1 MKKIKKALLLSL
13 SLVLF
18 FVLTGCS
25 SSKGI
30 DQPITKDT
38 FFVIKWFG
46 WLYKFLAINNKFG
59 WGIIFGTLIIRT
71 CAWPV
76 YSKSNDMTLKM
87 SVMQPEMDRINL
99 KYATRKDPESQQ
111 KMQMEMMRLY
121 KKYKINPVGCIVLQ
135 ALQMFLFTMTWQ
147 VVSRIPIEGGLY
159 VLDSDF
165 LLWDLSKASDFKEPI
180 TIILPLLVGATM
192 LAQQLFSQTKPKYQK
207 NIPTPKVN
215 SQANQMQSSMKI
227 MMYFMVFMMVTV
239 AWSNN
244 ALALYWVVGNTFSL
258 GQMYIGR
265 KMSEKKYYKLT
276 AQK

>member
-1 MKKIKKALLLSL
+1 MKKTRKILLVCLSF
-13 SLVLF
+13 VLF
-18 FVLTGCS
+18 FALTGCS

-38 FFVIKWFG
+38 FIVIRLFG
-46 WLYKFLAINNKFG
+46 KLYELLAINNKFG
-59 WGIIFGTLIIRT
+59 WGIVFGTLIIRT

-87 SVMQPEMDRINL
+87 SIMQPEMDRINL

-111 KMQMEMMRLY
+111 KQQIEMMRLY

-147 VVSRIPIEGGLY
+147 VVSRIPIAGGDI

-165 LLWDLSKASDFKEPI
+165 LIWDLSKGASFNEI
-180 TIILPLLVGATM
+180 QTVILPLIVGVTM
-192 LAQQLFSQTKPKYQK
+192 FVQQVFAQKKPKYQK

-215 SQANQMQSSMKI
+215 SQANQMASSMKI

-239 AWSNN
+239 AWGNQ
-244 ALALYWVVGNTFSL
+244 ALALYWVIGNTFSL
-258 GQMYIGR
+258 GQMLIGR
-265 KMSEKKYYKLT
+265 KLSEKKYYKLT
-276 AQK
+276 ENK